1 MARAKLNKPPGL
13 FTRVNWEVAQPIKK
27 LASEMNV
34 SAAALVNAILAKAL
48 ANSGASDDGSGK
60 ESSGNQD
67 GAQ

>member
-13 FTRVNWEVAQPIKK
+13 FTRVNWETAKAIKR
-27 LASEMNV
+27 LATEMDI

-48 ANSGASDDGSGK
+48 ANSKASAGESDEG
-60 ESSGNQD
+60 SSGNRD